1 MVARDG
7 GANAGDFLGGVVQ
20 LSGSCA
26 LKADGTV
33 WCWGYGYYG
42 QLGNDASVNKDHPV
56 QVVARDGGAS
66 AGEFLGGVVQLEA
79 GGGHTCALKADGS
92 VWCWGGGAQGQ
103 LGNDASSNKDHP
115 VQVVARDGASAGE
128 FLGGVVQLEA
138 GGAHTCA
145 LKADGSL
152 WCWGYGYDG
161 QLGND
166 ASGNSNNKDHPVRV
180 VDGDGS
186 SGVFGMGSYQRS
198 YTCLGNEVGVNCS
211 LNTVQLALAAG
222 DVSPSKNVTNPGIK
236 IFGIGTGQ
244 SVSLYS
250 NEGCTEQVG
259 SAVLSPSGTR
269 STSGLSEGEHKFYFT
284 VTEVSTSTTRSC
296 SKSFLAYV
304 LDMTAPGTPL
314 IAMATSSPGTDTTPD
329 VTVSNLTAGD
339 MVRVYSD
346 SSCGTEAAG
355 AVLAQGATSVT
366 ITVSELSGTGE
377 HTFYAKAFDL
387 AGNGSPCSE
396 SPATYT
402 LQ

>member
-1 MVARDG
+1 MPLRQTERSG
-7 GANAGDFLGGVVQ
+7 AGDME
-20 LSGSCA
+20 
-26 LKADGTV
+26 LK
-33 WCWGYGYYG
+33 G
-42 QLGNDASVNKDHPV
+42 QLGNDASGNSNRKDHPV

-66 AGEFLGGVVQLEA
+66 AGEYLGGVVQVEA
-79 GGGHTCALKADGS
+79 GGS
-92 VWCWGGGAQGQ
+92 
-103 LGNDASSNKDHP
+103 
-115 VQVVARDGASAGE
+115 
-128 FLGGVVQLEA
+128 
-138 GGAHTCA
+138 HTCA

-161 QLGND
+161 ELGND
-166 ASGNSNNKDHPVRV
+166 ASGNSDKKDHPVRV

-211 LNTVQLALAAG
+211 LNTVQLALVAG

-236 IFGIGTGQ
+236 ILGIGTDE
-244 SVSLYS
+244 SVSLYR

-259 SAVLSPSGTR
+259 SAVLSPSGTL

-284 VTEVSTSTTRSC
+284 VTKVSTSTTRSC

-304 LDMTAPGTPL
+304 LDMTAPGTPP
-314 IAMATSSPGTDTTPD
+314 IAMATSSSGADTTPD

-339 MVRVYSD
+339 LVRVYSD

-355 AVLAQGATSVT
+355 AVLAQGTTSVN
-366 ITVSELSGTGE
+366 ITVSELSGTGD

-387 AGNGSPCSE
+387 PGNGSPCSE

-402 LQ
+402 LVRGLMAVLGFRTVCLEH